1 MKLQWLKETPRK
13 IQNFAGSKR
22 RSGEPDDIDDRL
34 TSEHVDQVAE
44 IFNTPLT
51 GSYNWDYTVQDN
63 RIKKL
68 YELGKQLNWDAQLD
82 IDWDRPWPEEDFEQ
96 GAALMNLTDYPPYM
110 ALDEEQKREFWL
122 HQNSWSLSQFLHGEQ
137 GALLVASQLAACAPT
152 FNAKLYAASQT
163 FDEARH
169 VEVFNK
175 YIQERI
181 GLMYPINTSL
191 KSILDKILT
200 DARWDLKFIGMQ
212 IIIEGLALSAFN
224 TARETTP
231 DEVLKDLIYLV
242 VRDEARHVTFGVNYL
257 EEFVKTLSQ
266 EEKEERAEFAYEAC
280 MVSRE
285 RLVATDVFA
294 HFGWD
299 VEEARQRVMEGFVMS
314 TFRDLLFQ
322 RVVPNL
328 KRIGLMTDR
337 IRPKFEALGILD
349 FESLPDD
356 GDIDWQ
362 SMERPLDVSEEQSAE
377 QAVLK
382 EQMDKIV
389 ADRMA
394 RQETCPL
401 TGRPMAEVL
410 AEKEATNAAKQ
421 AVNG

>member
-1 MKLQWLKETPRK
+1 MKLQWMDETPRK
-13 IQNFAGSKR
+13 IQSFAGSAR
-22 RSGEPDDIDDRL
+22 RQGDADDIDDKL
-34 TSEHVDQVAE
+34 TNEHVDQVAE
-44 IFNTPLT
+44 IFSTPLT
-51 GSYNWDYTVQDN
+51 GAYNWDYTIQDN

-68 YELGKQLNWDAQLD
+68 YELGKELNWNAEMD
-82 IDWDRPWPEEDFEQ
+82 IDWNRPWPEEDLEQ

-110 ALDEEQKREFWL
+110 ALTDEQKREFWL

-137 GALLVASQLAACAPT
+137 GALLVASQLASCAPT

-175 YIQERI
+175 YLQTRI

-200 DARWDLKFIGMQ
+200 DPRWDLKFIGMQ

-231 DEVLKDLIYLV
+231 DEVLKDVIYLV

-257 EEFVKTLSQ
+257 EEFVKTLSD
-266 EEKEERAEFAYEAC
+266 EEKEERAQFAYEAC
-280 MVSRE
+280 VISRE

-322 RVVPNL
+322 RVIPNL
-328 KRIGLMTDR
+328 KRIGLMTDK
-337 IRPKFEALGILD
+337 IRPKFEELGILD
-349 FESLPDD
+349 FENLPDD
-356 GDIDWQ
+356 GDIDWKA
-362 SMERPLDVSEEQSAE
+362 MERPLDVTEEQSAE
-377 QAVLK
+377 QAAIK
-382 EQMDKIV
+382 EQMERIV
-389 ADRMA
+389 AERLAQQD
-394 RQETCPL
+394 TCPV
-401 TGRPMAEVL
+401 TGRPMTEVL
-410 AEKEATNAAKQ
+410 AEKDAA
-421 AVNG
+421 AASA